1 MKFSRLKRIASRGFT
16 LVEVIVTIIV
26 MGILAAYF
34 IHFMGAAVDNSWK
47 SVELVAGEAEAEAK
61 MEQIIAYYTSKINQ
75 DLENALKSIEDKY
88 ESDDQTTMQYV
99 VFEPSDKATPVGA
112 SNNLQVTVEA
122 PGNNLTTILTKS
134 RTSSSDPKVDY

>member
-61 MEQIIAYYTSKINQ
+61 MEQIIAYYSSKINQ